1 VSNTITCPSCQAQIE
16 ITEVISSQLRASIR
30 GELEA
35 ELNASRQR
43 LKQQQEELARQQQQ
57 LQQQREA
64 VGEQVRTKL
73 AEERQKLE
81 QKVREQMH
89 VELKDRDEQLNDLR
103 GQLKAAQEKELAV
116 RRKEREIEQL
126 RSQLDQQKVELEQ
139 NLRQK
144 LEAERAELVRQAREK
159 AKEESAVLLKDRET
173 ALAELQAKVQQA
185 NQKELAFLREKREL
199 EERVRNVDL
208 EVTRRTQ
215 EELNKVREQA
225 LKEMDEQHRLK
236 LLEKEQQVQQ
246 LCRQIEDL
254 KRKAEQG
261 SQQMQG
267 EVLEVALEELL
278 KELFPTDSIEP
289 VPKGV
294 RGADV
299 VQRVLDESGTDCG
312 LILWESKR
320 TRHWSAQWLPKLRD
334 DLRMVGASRS
344 VIVSEQLP
352 EHIRHF
358 GQVDGVWVVSW
369 ACIHPVAVALRE
381 GLIGVAKSRRALE
394 GQHGKMELVYNYL
407 IGQEFFNRVSGIV
420 EAFVTMG
427 RDLEEEKRALTA
439 RWNKRAKQ
447 LDRMLASTSGLY
459 GDLQGI
465 IGRSLPEIKGMSLID
480 LGTDALPGPED
491 GQALPEG
498 TGAGP

>member
-1 VSNTITCPSCQAQIE
+1 VNNTITCPNCQAQIE

-43 LKQQQEELARQQQQ
+43 LKQQQEELAQRQRD
-57 LQQQREA
+57 LQQKAES
-64 VGEQVRTKL
+64 VDEQVRTRL
-73 AEERQKLE
+73 SEERQALE
-81 QKVREQMH
+81 HKIREKAR
-89 VELKDRDEQLNDLR
+89 EDL
-103 GQLKAAQEKELAV
+103 A
-116 RRKEREIEQL
+116 
-126 RSQLDQQKVELEQ
+126 VELEDRDAT
-139 NLRQK
+139 LAK
-144 LEAERAELVRQAREK
+144 LQTR
-159 AKEESAVLLKDRET
+159 
-173 ALAELQAKVQQA
+173 VQQA
-185 NQKELAFLREKREL
+185 DQNELAFRREKREL
-199 EERVRNVDL
+199 EEKIRNADL
-208 EVTRRTQ
+208 EVERRLH
-215 EELNKVREQA
+215 EELKKAREQA

-236 LLEKEQQVQQ
+236 LLEKEQQVEG
-246 LCRQIEDL
+246 LRRQIEEV
-254 KRKAEQG
+254 KRRAEQG
-261 SQQMQG
+261 SQQAQG
-267 EVLEVALEELL
+267 EVLEVALEQLL
-278 KELFPTDSIEP
+278 KELFPTDAVEP

-299 VQRVLDESGTDCG
+299 IQRVFDDGGMDCG

-320 TRHWSAQWLPKLRD
+320 TRHWSPQWLPKLRD

-381 GLIGVAKSRRALE
+381 GLIAVAKSQRALE

-407 IGQEFFNRVSGIV
+407 IGQAFFNRVSGIV

-447 LDRMLASTSGLY
+447 LDRILASTAGLY

-480 LGTDALPGPED
+480 LGPEALPGPEN
-491 GQALPEG
+491 GKALLGGEEVEN
-498 TGAGP
+498 